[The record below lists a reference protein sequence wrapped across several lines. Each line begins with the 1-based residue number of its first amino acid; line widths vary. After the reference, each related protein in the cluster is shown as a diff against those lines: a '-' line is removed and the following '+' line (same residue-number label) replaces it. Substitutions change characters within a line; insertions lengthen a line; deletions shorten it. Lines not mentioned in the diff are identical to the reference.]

1 MRKPDIEIYPE
12 IEDYRKLMDWV
23 SERFKDNI
31 AYKYRENRED
41 KNSPIIEKT
50 YETVVEDVR
59 ALATSFLK
67 KGWKGKRIA
76 IIGSN
81 RYEWVV
87 PYFATLSGGM
97 IAAPMDKLLPD
108 KEIESITTRAEIDVV
123 VFEKKYLD
131 VFKNIK
137 KNKDNNVKHLICMD
151 DIEDKEVEKLSDLI
165 EEGKKL
171 VEDGNDLYDKVK
183 IDRNEMSIMLF
194 TSGTTSQ
201 SKIVMLS
208 QGNIL
213 GNIWGYQPY
222 FKMLPTDTVLSILPI
237 HHTFESSITI
247 MYGFYSGATV
257 AFCDGLRHIADNLKE
272 YEISVFV
279 AVPLLLETM
288 YKKILK
294 GIDAQGK
301 TKLVNTMIKVSNGL
315 RKCHIDLRR
324 KLFKQVIDQM
334 GGKLRM
340 VLYGGAK
347 LDKETTIGYDN
358 FGIISIQGYG
368 LTETSPVLTAETES
382 RHNPGSAGL
391 PLEAV
396 ELKIYEPDKD
406 GVGEVLAKGPNV
418 FLGYYN
424 DEAKTE
430 EAFIDGW
437 FRTGDYGYID
447 NGGWLWLTG
456 RKNDIIV
463 LKNGKNVYPEEI
475 ETLINR
481 ISYIKESMVYA
492 RDDSETDTLL
502 AAKIVYDPDEMKR
515 VFPDKEKDDY
525 QDIIFDAIKKINKDL
540 PTFKHVKKIEITDE
554 PMEKTTTQKI
564 KRYVEKKKM
573 K

>member
-1 MRKPDIEIYPE
+1 MSKKEFEMYPE
-12 IEDYRKLMDWV
+12 IENYKKLMEWV
-23 SERFKDNI
+23 EEKFKDNI
-31 AYKYRENRED
+31 AYKYKENRED

-50 YETVVEDVR
+50 YGTVVEDVK
-59 ALATSFLK
+59 ALATCFLK
-67 KGWKGKRIA
+67 RGWKGKRVA

-108 KEIESITTRAEIDVV
+108 IEIESIVTRAEIDIV
-123 VFEKKYLD
+123 VFESKYLD
-131 VFKNIK
+131 IFKKIK
-137 KNKDNNVKHLICMD
+137 KSKDSKVKTIICMD
-151 DIEDKEVEKLSDLI
+151 DIDDKEVEKLTDLI
-165 EEGKKL
+165 EEGRKL
-171 VEDGNDLYDKVK
+171 VENGDESYDKVE

-208 QGNIL
+208 QANIL
-213 GNIWGYQPY
+213 GNIWAYQNH
-222 FKMLPTDTVLSILPI
+222 FKMLSTDTVLSILPI

-247 MYGFYSGATV
+247 MYGFYSGATI

-272 YEISVFV
+272 YEVSVFV

-294 GIDAQGK
+294 GIDTQGK
-301 TKLVNTMIKVSNGL
+301 TKLVNNMVKISNGL
-315 RKCHIDLRR
+315 RKCHIDIRR
-324 KLFKQVIDQM
+324 KLFKQIIDQM

-347 LDKETTIGYDN
+347 LDRATTIGYEN

-368 LTETSPVLTAETES
+368 LTETSPVLTAESES
-382 RHNPGSAGL
+382 KHNPGSAGFAL
-391 PLEAV
+391 DTV
-396 ELKIYEPDKD
+396 ELKILEPDKD

-418 FLGYYN
+418 FLGYYHDEEKTN
-424 DEAKTE
+424 D
-430 EAFIDGW
+430 AFVDGW
-437 FRTGDYGYID
+437 FRTGDYGYIE
-447 NGGWLWLTG
+447 NGWLWLTG

-481 ISYIKESMVYA
+481 LSYVKESMVYS
-492 RDDSETDTLL
+492 RDDSETDTML
-502 AAKIVYDPDEMKR
+502 AAKIVYDPEEMER
-515 VFPDKEKDDY
+515 VFPNKEKDEY
-525 QDIIFDAIKKINKDL
+525 QELIFEAIKKINKDL
-540 PTFKHVKKIEITDE
+540 STFKHIKKIEITDE

-564 KRYVEKKKM
+564 KRYVEKKKI

>member
-1 MRKPDIEIYPE
+1 MSKKEFEMYPE
-12 IEDYRKLMDWV
+12 IENYKKLMEWV
-23 SERFKDNI
+23 EEKFKDNI
-31 AYKYRENRED
+31 AYKYKENRED

-50 YETVVEDVR
+50 YGTVVEDVK
-59 ALATSFLK
+59 ALATCFLK
-67 KGWKGKRIA
+67 RGWKGKRVA

-108 KEIESITTRAEIDVV
+108 IEIESIVTRAEIDIV
-123 VFEKKYLD
+123 VFESKYLD
-131 VFKNIK
+131 VFKKIK
-137 KNKDNNVKHLICMD
+137 KSKDSKVKTIICMD
-151 DIEDKEVEKLSDLI
+151 DIDDKEVEKLTDLI
-165 EEGKKL
+165 EEGRKL
-171 VEDGNDLYDKVK
+171 VENGDESYDKVE

-208 QGNIL
+208 QANIL
-213 GNIWGYQPY
+213 GNIWAYQNH
-222 FKMLPTDTVLSILPI
+222 FKMLSTDTVLSILPI

-247 MYGFYSGATV
+247 MYGFYSGATI

-272 YEISVFV
+272 YEVSVFV

-294 GIDAQGK
+294 GIDTQGK
-301 TKLVNTMIKVSNGL
+301 TKLVNNMIKISNGL
-315 RKCHIDLRR
+315 RKCHIDIRR
-324 KLFKQVIDQM
+324 KLFKQIIDQM

-347 LDKETTIGYDN
+347 LDRATTIGYEN

-368 LTETSPVLTAETES
+368 LTETSPVLTAESES
-382 RHNPGSAGL
+382 KHNPGSAGFAL
-391 PLEAV
+391 DTV
-396 ELKIYEPDKD
+396 ELKILEPDKD

-418 FLGYYN
+418 FLGYYHDEEKTN
-424 DEAKTE
+424 D
-430 EAFIDGW
+430 AFVDGW
-437 FRTGDYGYID
+437 FRTGDYGYIE
-447 NGGWLWLTG
+447 NGWLWLTG

-481 ISYIKESMVYA
+481 LSYVKESMVYS
-492 RDDSETDTLL
+492 RDDSETDTML
-502 AAKIVYDPDEMKR
+502 AAKIVYDPEEMER
-515 VFPDKEKDDY
+515 VFPNKEKDEY
-525 QDIIFDAIKKINKDL
+525 QELIFEAIKKINKDL
-540 PTFKHVKKIEITDE
+540 STFKHIKKIEITDE

-564 KRYVEKKKM
+564 KRYVEKKKI

>member
-1 MRKPDIEIYPE
+1 MSKKEIEIYPE
-12 IEDYRKLMDWV
+12 IENYRKLMDWV
-23 SERFKDNI
+23 DEKFKENV
-31 AYKYRENRED
+31 AYKYKKNRED
-41 KNSPIIEKT
+41 KNSKVIEKT
-50 YETVVEDVR
+50 YGTVVKDVR
-59 ALATSFLK
+59 ALATCFLK
-67 KGWKGKRIA
+67 RGWKGKRVA

-87 PYFATLSGGM
+87 PYFATLSGGL

-108 KEIESITTRAEIDVV
+108 VEIESIVTRAEIDIV
-123 VFEKKYLD
+123 VFESKYLD
-131 VFKNIK
+131 IFKKIK
-137 KNKDNNVKHLICMD
+137 QSKDNNVKTIICMD
-151 DIEDKEVEKLSDLI
+151 DVEDKEAEKLTDLL
-165 EEGKKL
+165 EEGRKL
-171 VEDGNDLYDKVK
+171 VKKGDKSYDDVE

-208 QGNIL
+208 QANIL
-213 GNIWGYQPY
+213 GNIWAYQNH

-247 MYGFYSGATV
+247 MYGFYSGATI

-294 GIDAQGK
+294 GIDTQGK

-324 KLFKQVIDQM
+324 KFFKQVIDQM

-347 LDKETTIGYDN
+347 LDRATTIGYED

-368 LTETSPVLTAETES
+368 LTETSPVLTAESEE
-382 RHNPGSAGL
+382 RHNPGSAGYAL
-391 PLEAV
+391 DTV
-396 ELKIYEPDKD
+396 ELKIHEPDKD
-406 GVGEVLAKGPNV
+406 GVGEVLAKGPNI
-418 FLGYYN
+418 FLGYYHDEEKTN
-424 DEAKTE
+424 D
-430 EAFIDGW
+430 AFVDGW
-437 FRTGDYGYID
+437 FRTGDYGYIE
-447 NGGWLWLTG
+447 NGWLWLTG

-481 ISYIKESMVYA
+481 LSYVKESMVYS

-502 AAKIVYDPDEMKR
+502 AAKIVYDPEEMER
-515 VFPDKEKDDY
+515 VFPGKDKSEY
-525 QDIIFDAIKKINKDL
+525 QDLIFDAIKEINKDL
-540 PTFKHVKKIEITDE
+540 SSFKHVKKIEITDE

-564 KRYVEKKKM
+564 KRYIEKKKI

>member
-1 MRKPDIEIYPE
+1 MSKKEIEIYPE
-12 IEDYRKLMDWV
+12 IENYRKLMDWV
-23 SERFKDNI
+23 DEKFKDNV
-31 AYKYRENRED
+31 AYKYKENRED
-41 KNSPIIEKT
+41 KDSPVIEKT
-50 YETVVEDVR
+50 YGTVVEDVR
-59 ALATSFLK
+59 ALSTCFLK
-67 KGWKGKRIA
+67 RGWKGKRIA

-108 KEIESITTRAEIDVV
+108 VEIESIVTRAEIDVV
-123 VFEKKYLD
+123 VFESKFLDIFKK
-131 VFKNIK
+131 IK
-137 KNKDNNVKHLICMD
+137 KSKDNKVRTIICMD
-151 DIEDKEVEKLSDLI
+151 DIDDKEAEKLTDLL
-165 EEGKKL
+165 EEGRKL
-171 VEDGNDLYDKVK
+171 VEDDDTSYDEVE
-183 IDRNEMSIMLF
+183 IDRTEMSIMLF

-208 QGNIL
+208 QANIL
-213 GNIWGYQPY
+213 GNIWAYQNH

-247 MYGFYSGATV
+247 MYGFYSGATI

-294 GIDAQGK
+294 GIDTQGK
-301 TKLVNTMIKVSNGL
+301 TKLVNNMIKISNGL
-315 RKCHIDLRR
+315 RKCHIDIRR
-324 KLFKQVIDQM
+324 KLFKQIIDQM

-347 LDKETTIGYDN
+347 LDRATTIGYED
-358 FGIISIQGYG
+358 FGIVSIQGYG
-368 LTETSPVLTAETES
+368 LTETSPVLTSETEKK
-382 RHNPGSAGL
+382 HNPGSAGI
-391 PLEAV
+391 PLDTV
-396 ELKIYEPDKD
+396 EIKIYEPDKD
-406 GVGEVLAKGPNV
+406 GVGEVLAKGPNI
-418 FLGYYN
+418 FLGYYH
-424 DEAKTE
+424 DKEKTN
-430 EAFIDGW
+430 EAFVDGW
-437 FRTGDYGYID
+437 FRTGDYGYIE
-447 NGGWLWLTG
+447 NGWLWLTG

-481 ISYIKESMVYA
+481 LSFVKESMVYS

-502 AAKIVYDPDEMKR
+502 AAKIVYDPEEMER
-515 VFPDKEKDDY
+515 VFPGKDKEEYLDL
-525 QDIIFDAIKKINKDL
+525 IFEAIKEINKDL
-540 PTFKHVKKIEITDE
+540 STFKHIKKIEITDE

>member
-1 MRKPDIEIYPE
+1 MSKKEFEMYPE
-12 IEDYRKLMDWV
+12 IENYKKLMEWV
-23 SERFKDNI
+23 EEKFKDNI
-31 AYKYRENRED
+31 AYKYKENRED

-50 YETVVEDVR
+50 YGTVVEDVK
-59 ALATSFLK
+59 ALATCFLK
-67 KGWKGKRIA
+67 RGWKGKRVA

-108 KEIESITTRAEIDVV
+108 IEIESIVTRAEIDIV
-123 VFEKKYLD
+123 VFESKYLD
-131 VFKNIK
+131 VFKKIK
-137 KNKDNNVKHLICMD
+137 KSKDSKVKTIICMD
-151 DIEDKEVEKLSDLI
+151 DIDDKEVEKLTDLI
-165 EEGKKL
+165 EEGRKL
-171 VEDGNDLYDKVK
+171 VENGDESYDKVE

-208 QGNIL
+208 QANIL
-213 GNIWGYQPY
+213 GNIWAYQNH
-222 FKMLPTDTVLSILPI
+222 FKMLSTDTVLSILPI

-247 MYGFYSGATV
+247 MYGFYSGATI

-272 YEISVFV
+272 YEVSVFV

-294 GIDAQGK
+294 GIDTQGK
-301 TKLVNTMIKVSNGL
+301 TKLVNNMVKISNGL
-315 RKCHIDLRR
+315 RKCHIDIRR
-324 KLFKQVIDQM
+324 KLFKQIIDQM

-347 LDKETTIGYDN
+347 LDRATTIGYEN

-368 LTETSPVLTAETES
+368 LTETSPVLTAESES
-382 RHNPGSAGL
+382 KHNPGSAGFAL
-391 PLEAV
+391 DTV
-396 ELKIYEPDKD
+396 ELKILEPDKD

-418 FLGYYN
+418 FLGYYHDEEKTN
-424 DEAKTE
+424 D
-430 EAFIDGW
+430 AFVDGW
-437 FRTGDYGYID
+437 FRTGDYGYIE
-447 NGGWLWLTG
+447 NGWLWLTG

-481 ISYIKESMVYA
+481 LSYVKESMVYS
-492 RDDSETDTLL
+492 RDDSETDTML
-502 AAKIVYDPDEMKR
+502 AAKIVYDPEEMER
-515 VFPDKEKDDY
+515 VFPNKEKDEY
-525 QDIIFDAIKKINKDL
+525 QELIFEAIKKINKDL
-540 PTFKHVKKIEITDE
+540 STFKHIKKIEITDE

-564 KRYVEKKKM
+564 KRYVEKKKI

>member
-1 MRKPDIEIYPE
+1 MSKKEIEIYPE
-12 IEDYRKLMDWV
+12 IENYRKLMDWV
-23 SERFKDNI
+23 NEKFKDNV
-31 AYKYRENRED
+31 AYKYKENRED
-41 KNSPIIEKT
+41 KNSKVIEKT
-50 YETVVEDVR
+50 YGTVVKDVR
-59 ALATSFLK
+59 ALATCFLK
-67 KGWKGKRIA
+67 RGWKGKRVA

-87 PYFATLSGGM
+87 PYFATLSSGL

-108 KEIESITTRAEIDVV
+108 VEIESIVTRAEIDIV
-123 VFEKKYLD
+123 VFESKYLD
-131 VFKNIK
+131 IFKKIK
-137 KNKDNNVKHLICMD
+137 KSKDNNVKTIICMD
-151 DIEDKEVEKLSDLI
+151 DVDDKEVEKLTDLL
-165 EEGKKL
+165 EEGRKL
-171 VEDGNDLYDKVK
+171 VKKGDKSYDDVE

-208 QGNIL
+208 QANIL
-213 GNIWGYQPY
+213 GNIWGYQNH

-247 MYGFYSGATV
+247 MYGFYSGATI

-294 GIDAQGK
+294 GIDTQGK

-315 RKCHIDLRR
+315 RKCHIDIRR

-347 LDKETTIGYDN
+347 LDRATTIGYEN

-368 LTETSPVLTAETES
+368 LTETSPVLTAESED
-382 RHNPGSAGL
+382 RHNPGSAGFAL
-391 PLEAV
+391 DTV

-418 FLGYYN
+418 FLGYYHDEEKTN
-424 DEAKTE
+424 D
-430 EAFIDGW
+430 AFVDGW
-437 FRTGDYGYID
+437 FRTGDYGYIE
-447 NGGWLWLTG
+447 NGWLWLTG

-481 ISYIKESMVYA
+481 LSYVKESMVYS

-502 AAKIVYDPDEMKR
+502 AAKIVYDPEEMER
-515 VFPDKEKDDY
+515 VFPGKDKSEYHDL
-525 QDIIFDAIKKINKDL
+525 IFDAIKEINKDL
-540 PTFKHVKKIEITDE
+540 SSFKHVKKIEITDE

-564 KRYVEKKKM
+564 KRYIEKKKI

>member
-1 MRKPDIEIYPE
+1 MSKKEFEMYPE
-12 IEDYRKLMDWV
+12 IENYKKLMEWV
-23 SERFKDNI
+23 EEKFKDNI
-31 AYKYRENRED
+31 AYKYKENRED

-50 YETVVEDVR
+50 YGTVVEDVK
-59 ALATSFLK
+59 ALATCFLK
-67 KGWKGKRIA
+67 RGWKGKRVA

-108 KEIESITTRAEIDVV
+108 IEIESIVTRAEIDIV
-123 VFEKKYLD
+123 VFESKYLD
-131 VFKNIK
+131 VFKKIK
-137 KNKDNNVKHLICMD
+137 KSKDSKVKTIICMD
-151 DIEDKEVEKLSDLI
+151 DIDDKEVEKLTDLI
-165 EEGKKL
+165 EEGRKL
-171 VEDGNDLYDKVK
+171 VENGDESYDKVE

-208 QGNIL
+208 QANIL
-213 GNIWGYQPY
+213 GNIWAYQNH
-222 FKMLPTDTVLSILPI
+222 FKMLSTDTVLSILPI

-247 MYGFYSGATV
+247 MYGFYSGATI

-272 YEISVFV
+272 YEVSVFV

-294 GIDAQGK
+294 GIDTQGK
-301 TKLVNTMIKVSNGL
+301 TKLVNNMVKISNGL
-315 RKCHIDLRR
+315 RKCHIDIRR
-324 KLFKQVIDQM
+324 KLFKQIIDQM

-347 LDKETTIGYDN
+347 LDRATTIGYEN

-368 LTETSPVLTAETES
+368 LTETSPVLTAESES
-382 RHNPGSAGL
+382 KHNPGSAGFAL
-391 PLEAV
+391 DTV
-396 ELKIYEPDKD
+396 ELKILEPDKD

-418 FLGYYN
+418 FLGYYHDEEKTN
-424 DEAKTE
+424 D
-430 EAFIDGW
+430 AFVDGW
-437 FRTGDYGYID
+437 FRTGDYGYIE
-447 NGGWLWLTG
+447 NGWLWLTG

-481 ISYIKESMVYA
+481 LSYVKESMVYS
-492 RDDSETDTLL
+492 RDDSETDTML
-502 AAKIVYDPDEMKR
+502 AAKIVYDPEEMER
-515 VFPDKEKDDY
+515 VFPNKEKDEY
-525 QDIIFDAIKKINKDL
+525 QELIFEAIKEINKDL
-540 PTFKHVKKIEITDE
+540 STFKHIKKIEITDE

-564 KRYVEKKKM
+564 KRYVEKKKI

>member
-1 MRKPDIEIYPE
+1 MSKKEIEIYPE
-12 IEDYRKLMDWV
+12 IENYRKLMDWV
-23 SERFKDNI
+23 DEKFKDNV
-31 AYKYRENRED
+31 AYKYKENRED
-41 KNSPIIEKT
+41 KNSKVIEKT
-50 YETVVEDVR
+50 YGTVVKDVR
-59 ALATSFLK
+59 ALGTCFLK
-67 KGWKGKRIA
+67 RGWKGKRVA

-87 PYFATLSGGM
+87 PYFATLSSGL

-108 KEIESITTRAEIDVV
+108 VEIESIVTRAEIDIV
-123 VFEKKYLD
+123 VFESKYLD
-131 VFKNIK
+131 IFKKIK
-137 KNKDNNVKHLICMD
+137 KSKDNKVKTIICMD
-151 DIEDKEVEKLSDLI
+151 DVEDKEAEKLTDLL
-165 EEGKKL
+165 EEGRKL
-171 VEDGNDLYDKVK
+171 VKKGDKSYDDVE

-208 QGNIL
+208 QANIL
-213 GNIWGYQPY
+213 GNIWGYQNH

-247 MYGFYSGATV
+247 MYGFYSGATI

-294 GIDAQGK
+294 GIDTQGK

-324 KLFKQVIDQM
+324 KFFKQVIDQM

-347 LDKETTIGYDN
+347 LDRATTIGYEN

-368 LTETSPVLTAETES
+368 LTETSPVLTAESED
-382 RHNPGSAGL
+382 RHNPGSAGYAL
-391 PLEAV
+391 DSV

-418 FLGYYN
+418 FLGYYHDEEKTN
-424 DEAKTE
+424 D
-430 EAFIDGW
+430 AFVDGW
-437 FRTGDYGYID
+437 FRTGDYGYIE
-447 NGGWLWLTG
+447 NGWLWLTG

-481 ISYIKESMVYA
+481 LSYVKESMVYS

-502 AAKIVYDPDEMKR
+502 AAKIVYDPEEMER
-515 VFPDKEKDDY
+515 VFPGKDKSEY
-525 QDIIFDAIKKINKDL
+525 QDLIFDAIKEINKDL
-540 PTFKHVKKIEITDE
+540 STFKHVKKIEITDE

-564 KRYVEKKKM
+564 KRYIEKKKI